1 MATFGDYRD
10 GVGIAGFDSQDVPGQ
25 VELFAGE
32 TPAPV
37 TVSAKYT
44 GAQGTAGIPAFTPV
58 QVNFETDTIVAVDGT
73 TVTKA
78 NAITCVTVKAGSPA
92 GEVPVFKA
100 GCFNIN
106 ALRWPTSLATEAAR
120 LGGFNL
126 ASCQIYIK
134 KPYYS

>member
-1 MATFGDYRD
+1 MANFSDYRD
-10 GVGIAGFDSQDVPGQ
+10 NTGIAGFSSDDVPGQ
-25 VELFAGE
+25 VELLAGE
-32 TPAPV
+32 SPALV
-37 TVSAKYT
+37 TVSATYT
-44 GAQGTAGIPAFTPV
+44 AGQGTAGIPAYTPV
-58 QVNFETDTIVAVDGT
+58 QVNFETDTIVLVDGT

-92 GEVPVFKA
+92 GKVPVFKA

-106 ALRWPTSLATEAAR
+106 ALRWPASLATEAAR

-126 ASCQIYIK
+126 ASCQIYVK